1 MFKSSIGTYE
11 EIMPSENT
19 VHTDKHQ
26 TKQPTGIVM
35 FLYVLVLFVLLIKVL

>member
-1 MFKSSIGTYE
+1 MFKSSIATYE

-26 TKQPTGIVM
+26 TKQPQGIVI
-35 FLYVLVLFVLLIKVL
+35 FLYFVVLFVLLINVF